1 MKRIYLFYTLLLL
14 CNIAANSQ
22 KLVFDAKYVK
32 VGVMSNEWPS
42 CMANNPNLR
51 DLGRLQGESFDQD
64 RIGKQVLDLLFQR
77 DTNGLHMDRLYDE
90 ALQNTT
96 VEELEVALKD
106 VSAEAKD
113 VLKRE
118 IAHQLLKNNYIITF
132 RTEQKEES
140 KKIKKYWVVYHVEI
154 DDRII
159 EQAYL
164 NWRNPNLYDQIHVSV
179 KKVAQ
184 GKVPKST
191 DDNELVYDIAKKV
204 PAFAVRGPVTSRFP
218 FTARMGGDMGVK
230 KTSRIY
236 VYRFTE
242 GNNGDYYSKKVC
254 TTRATEISKDATR
267 MYMISGSF
275 PSTKKGDVA
284 VLKDRHRSSVSVMG
298 QGSFGEDARIG
309 GRLQY
314 EYLLGFSSKGIA
326 QYLITAVGYNRHTK
340 EPAGVW
346 WDETKTIQPTLNNAN
361 ISVGYGAGFNF
372 LGRLEI
378 MPYILAGYQCSF
390 LTGGNDPMYYW
401 DNEYQYPGDDQ
412 IGCWRDLYSRG
423 LNGSHTEEDKGLYYH
438 SFIAHGGV
446 RLCVNL
452 WYPLQLM
459 VGADYNVATGKS
471 SMAPL
476 IDRHKVN
483 RINLYAGL
491 RLHF

>member
-77 DTNGLHMDRLYDE
+77 DTNGLHMDKLYE
-90 ALQNTT
+90 QALQNTT
-96 VEELEVALKD
+96 IEELEVAQKD
-106 VSAEAKD
+106 ASAEVQD
-113 VLKRE
+113 ILKRE
-118 IAHQLLKNNYIITF
+118 VAHQLLKNNYIIVF
-132 RTEQKEES
+132 EKRQKR
-140 KKIKKYWVVYHVEI
+140 KKVKKYWVAYHVEI
-154 DDRII
+154 DDNII
-159 EQAYL
+159 SQAYL
-164 NWRNPNLYDQIHVSV
+164 NWRTPSTYDQI
-179 KKVAQ
+179 KVPVRFVAE
-184 GKVPKST
+184 GKVP
-191 DDNELVYDIAKKV
+191 DDTFDSNELMYAIGKKV
-204 PAFAVRGPVTSRFP
+204 PAFAVCGPVESRRP
-218 FTARMGGDMGVK
+218 FLARIGGEMGVK
-230 KTSRIY
+230 ERGTVF
-236 VYRFTE
+236 VYRFKE
-242 GNNGDYYSKKVC
+242 DNQGSLYSKKVC
-254 TTRATEISKDATR
+254 TARVTNVTPSHSTL
-267 MYMISGSF
+267 YPISGLF
-275 PSTKKGDVA
+275 PSTKKGDIA

-314 EYLLGFSSKGIA
+314 EYLLDFSSKGIA

-378 MPYILAGYQCSF
+378 MPYILVGYQYSF
-390 LTGGNDPMYYW
+390 LTGGNNPMYYW

-412 IGCWRDLYSRG
+412 IGWWRDLYFRG

-476 IDRHKVN
+476 IDRHTLN

>member
-1 MKRIYLFYTLLLL
+1 MKKSILLLTLLL
-14 CNIAANSQ
+14 AYSVSANSQ
-22 KLVFDAKYVK
+22 KLTFDSKYVK
-32 VGVMSNEWPS
+32 VGVMSNERTS
-42 CMANNPNLR
+42 CMTNNPNIRVIGNLR
-51 DLGRLQGESFDQD
+51 SSYFNKEN
-64 RIGKQVLDLLFQR
+64 IGKEVLDSLFMR
-77 DTNGLHMDRLYDE
+77 DSQGLHMDKLYE
-90 ALQNTT
+90 QALQNTT
-96 VEELEVALKD
+96 IEELEVALKD
-106 VSAEAKD
+106 ASAEVQD
-113 VLKRE
+113 ILKRE
-118 IAHQLLKNNYIITF
+118 VAHQLLKNNYIIVF
-132 RTEQKEES
+132 EKRQKR
-140 KKIKKYWVVYHVEI
+140 KKVKKYWVAYHVEI

-164 NWRNPNLYDQIHVSV
+164 NWRNPNLYDQIHVPV
-179 KKVAQ
+179 KKVAE
-184 GKVPKST
+184 GKVPKNST

-254 TTRATEISKDATR
+254 TTRATQISKDATR

-314 EYLLGFSSKGIA
+314 EYLLSFSSKGIA

-378 MPYILAGYQCSF
+378 MPYILAGYQYSF

-412 IGCWRDLYSRG
+412 IGLWRDLYFRG
-423 LNGSHTEEDKGLYYH
+423 LNSSHTEEDKGLYYH

-476 IDRHKVN
+476 IDRHTLN

>member
-22 KLVFDAKYVK
+22 KLAFDAKYVK

-132 RTEQKEES
+132 RTEQKQES
-140 KKIKKYWVVYHVEI
+140 KKIKKFWTVYHVEI

-164 NWRNPNLYDQIHVSV
+164 NWRNPNLYDQIHVPV

-184 GKVPKST
+184 GKVPKNST

-230 KTSRIY
+230 EPGRVF
-236 VYRFTE
+236 VYRFKE
-242 GNNGDYYSKKVC
+242 DNQGSLYSKKVC
-254 TTRATEISKDATR
+254 TARVTNVTPSHSTL
-267 MYMISGSF
+267 YPISGLF
-275 PSTKKGDVA
+275 PSTKKGDIA

-326 QYLITAVGYNRHTK
+326 QYFITAVGYNRHTK

-346 WDETKTIQPTLNNAN
+346 WDETKTIQPTLNNLN
-361 ISVGYGAGFNF
+361 ISIGYGIGLNF
-372 LGRLEI
+372 LGRFEL
-378 MPYILAGYQCSF
+378 MPYVMAGYQYSF
-390 LTGGNDPMYYW
+390 FTGSNDIYCW
-401 DNEYQYPGDDQ
+401 DNDRSSWVSLVDVNSNVRYV
-412 IGCWRDLYSRG
+412 R
-423 LNGSHTEEDKGLYYH
+423 YH
-438 SFIAHGGV
+438 SFIAHTGAM
-446 RLCVNL
+446 LNVNL
-452 WYPLQLM
+452 CYPLQLSF
-459 VGADYNVATGKS
+459 GADYNLGTKNTRLS
-471 SMAPL
+471 PIL
-476 IDRHKVN
+476 DCHTLN
-483 RINLYAGL
+483 RVNLYAGL